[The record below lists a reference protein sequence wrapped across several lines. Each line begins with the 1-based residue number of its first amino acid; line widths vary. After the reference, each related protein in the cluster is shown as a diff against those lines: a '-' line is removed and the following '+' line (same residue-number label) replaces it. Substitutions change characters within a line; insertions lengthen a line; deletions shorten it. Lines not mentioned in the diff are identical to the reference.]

1 MFDALTSPRDH
12 RKQHSPHEAAEY
24 LCAAGNTLF
33 DYELI
38 KTFLKYVA
46 IYPLGTN
53 VVLNTGYRGVVSNI
67 FPEYPLRPV
76 VRILQNPNGEVL
88 KSPFEIDLRKEVNVT
103 IVEAF

>member
-1 MFDALTSPRDH
+1 
-12 RKQHSPHEAAEY
+12 
-24 LCAAGNTLF
+24 LF

-53 VVLNTGYRGVVSNI
+53 IVLNTGYRGVVSNI

-76 VRILQNPNGEVL
+76 VRILQNPKGETL

>member
-1 MFDALTSPRDH
+1 MRKVHMF
-12 RKQHSPHEAAEY
+12 EAKSGDVLAVDIY
-24 LCAAGNTLF
+24 GPNGAVLLAKGV
-33 DYELI
+33 

-76 VRILQNPNGEVL
+76 VRILQNPNREVL